1 MKIKNQKINKSL
13 IGKKFIKEFK
23 DEWKPGN
30 KFILPTHMAKKGREK
45 AKAIMPILLDME
57 NIIVKK
63 GLYICKWGD
72 NGDISEIYLNI
83 IL

>member
-1 MKIKNQKINKSL
+1 MNKSL

-23 DEWKPGN
+23 NEWKPGN
-30 KFILPTHMAKKGREK
+30 KFILPTHKVKKGREK

-63 GLYICKWGD
+63 GL
-72 NGDISEIYLNI
+72 
-83 IL
+83 